1 MTHAAAALALVAL
14 LTAIGSGSTAH
25 AATVDPLLLPIL
37 AGQRGADLLAPTAIG
52 IAPETPTE
60 TTVAVTL
67 RIIGPPPDLQAL
79 GVTIRAVLGDVVT
92 ADVPLSRLS
101 ALAAHPAVVS
111 IEVSRPLISFLD
123 LSVPETRAAEVW
135 TRVPP
140 DGWSGHTGRGVLIGI
155 VDTGID
161 LIHRDFRHPNG
172 TTRVLAVWDQSSAA
186 GRPPRGFSFGTECLQ
201 DEIDIRDCP
210 EVDRVGHGTH
220 VAGIAAGNGS
230 ATGGDRPAYQY
241 VGMAPEADLLV
252 VKLGAQTSNR
262 VIEALAYLKNK
273 ATALGRP
280 LVVNLSLGTLRG
292 AHDGTSDFERAID
305 AFTTGPDGRPGE
317 AVPARVVIVAGGN
330 HGVENSHASGSVGAT
345 PLSIPFIVPLGAKRI
360 ELDLWYPGNFLL
372 GMSITAPSP
381 TPTTP
386 CGSTD
391 TASPPFGPIG
401 TPVVTMATACG
412 NVTITAGTDV
422 NPVNGDRETVAV
434 LSSASGL
441 AEGTWSLT
449 LSGTLIPL
457 GGAATFDLWSVAE
470 DSPQPVA
477 FTAAFDPSKTL
488 AVPATATEAIAVVP
502 YVTKLKWTSLVGDR
516 EYRGEVLGALTASA
530 SHGPRRACSLST
542 ACPATQKPDVA
553 APGHGVKSSLSSR
566 TDETRFE
573 TSISTI
579 DDRIDPDR
587 VHFIL
592 EGASMAAPHVA
603 GAAALL
609 LQINPTLT
617 ARDVK
622 ARLTSTA
629 RPQTGS
635 ADLWGAGK
643 LDAKAA
649 ADPTVIKPPF
659 PPFVDPVPAT
669 PQGLTVV
676 SVGSQKVALRWT
688 SNPDLD
694 LLGYRIYRRREG
706 NLEEPVPLNTL
717 PKNAVEYEDR
727 ADAANTL
734 TNETPYLYTI
744 TAVDIVLQESPHSSD
759 VRAVPTAGEG
769 SVGLCFIATA
779 AYGTPWHPHVQSLR
793 AFRDD
798 RLKPSPFGRLVVVAY
813 ERMSPP
819 LARLI
824 ARHAALRAVTRAALT
839 PVVLAVERPRAAA
852 WLVALGALG
861 LIIREVRRRP
871 RSSPSVPPRARIT

>member
-1 MTHAAAALALVAL
+1 MTHTAAALALVAL

-37 AGQRGADLLAPTAIG
+37 AGQRGADVLAPTAIG

-79 GVTIRAVLGDVVT
+79 GVTIGAVLGDVVT

-111 IEVSRPLISFLD
+111 IEVSRPLMSFLD

-135 TRVPP
+135 TQVPP

-155 VDTGID
+155 IDTGID
-161 LIHRDFRHPNG
+161 LTHRDFRHPNG
-172 TTRVLAVWDQSSAA
+172 TGPTRVLAVWDQSSAA
-186 GRPPRGFSFGTECLQ
+186 GRPPPGFSFGTECLP
-201 DEIDIRDCP
+201 DAIDIRDCP
-210 EVDRVGHGTH
+210 AVDRVGHGTH

-252 VKLGAQTSNR
+252 VKLSQQTSNR

-292 AHDGTSDFERAID
+292 AHDGTSAFEQAID
-305 AFTTGPDGRPGE
+305 DFTSPDDPDGRPDRTRPGQ
-317 AVPARVVIVAGGN
+317 AVPARVVVVAGGN
-330 HGVENSHASGSVGAT
+330 DGSNRTHESGSVGT
-345 PLSIPFIVPLGAKRI
+345 SNVSIGFTVPPGTKRL
-360 ELDLWYPGNFLL
+360 ELDLWYPGNALL
-372 GMSITAPSP
+372 GMSITTPSCGSTQTASP
-381 TPTTP
+381 PSLGRLATPLVTKTTP
-386 CGSTD
+386 CGDITISAGD
-391 TASPPFGPIG
+391 
-401 TPVVTMATACG
+401 VVNEA
-412 NVTITAGTDV
+412 
-422 NPVNGDRETVAV
+422 NGDRETLAV
-434 LSSASGL
+434 LSNASELASG
-441 AEGTWSLT
+441 TWYLT
-449 LSGTLIPL
+449 LNQELFPTGGTVE
-457 GGAATFDLWSVAE
+457 FDIWWVA
-470 DSPQPVA
+470 DNSPAPNDG
-477 FTAAFDPSKTL
+477 FTSDNPSKTL

-502 YVTKLKWTSLVGDR
+502 YVTKLQWTSLLGVRGYCPGGGVPCPEVG
-516 EYRGEVLGALTASA
+516 GALTSSA
-530 SHGPRRACSLST
+530 SRGPRRTCSFLT
-542 ACPATQKPDVA
+542 ACPATQKPDLA
-553 APGHGVKSSLSSR
+553 APGLGVKSSLSSR
-566 TDETRFE
+566 TDEALYE
-573 TSISTI
+573 TSSTTI
-579 DDRIDPDR
+579 ADITDPDR

-592 EGASMAAPHVA
+592 QGASMAAPHVA

-609 LQINPTLT
+609 LQINPSLT

-629 RPQTGS
+629 LLQTGS
-635 ADLWGAGK
+635 ADDLWGAGK

-649 ADPTVIKPPF
+649 ATTNVSEPPDLSF
-659 PPFVDPVPAT
+659 IDPVPAT

-676 SVGSQKVALRWT
+676 SVGSGRVKLRW
-688 SNPDLD
+688 NPNADLD
-694 LLGYRIYRRREG
+694 LLGYRVYRRREG
-706 NLEEPVPLNTL
+706 SLVEDRLNDL
-717 PKNAVEYEDR
+717 PINEVEYTD
-727 ADAANTL
+727 DTNL
-734 TNETPYLYTI
+734 TNETPYVYTI

-759 VRAVPTAGEG
+759 MRAVPTAGEG
-769 SVGLCFIATA
+769 SVGFCFIATA

-798 RLKPSPFGRLVVVAY
+798 RLKPSPFGRLFIAAY

-824 ARHAALRAVTRAALT
+824 ARHAALRAATRAALT

-852 WLVALGALG
+852 WLIALGALG
-861 LIIREVRRRP
+861 LIIREARRRP
-871 RSSPSVPPRARIT
+871 RSS

>member
-1 MTHAAAALALVAL
+1 MTHAAAALALIAL

-67 RIIGPPPDLQAL
+67 RIIGPRPDLQAL
-79 GVTIRAVLGDVVT
+79 GVTVGAVLGDVVT

-111 IEVSRPLISFLD
+111 IDVSRPLTRFLD
-123 LSVPETRAAEVW
+123 LSVPETRATEVW
-135 TRVPP
+135 TRPPP
-140 DGWSGHTGRGVLIGI
+140 DGEWSGHTGRGVLIGI
-155 VDTGID
+155 IDTGID
-161 LIHRDFRHPNG
+161 LTHRDFRHPDG
-172 TTRVLAVWDQSSAA
+172 TTRLLAVWDQSSAS
-186 GRPPRGFSFGTECLQ
+186 GRPPLGFSFGAECLP

-230 ATGGDRPAYQY
+230 ATGGDQPAYQY

-305 AFTTGPDGRPGE
+305 AFTGPDGRPGE
-317 AVPARVVIVAGGN
+317 AVPARVVVVAGGN
-330 HGVENSHASGSVGAT
+330 DGAVNTSTSSRAMHASGSVGAI
-345 PLSIPFIVPLGAKRI
+345 PLPIGFVVPPGAKRI
-360 ELDLWYPGNFLL
+360 ELDLWYPGNVLL
-372 GMSITAPSP
+372 GMSITTPS
-381 TPTTP
+381 
-386 CGSTD
+386 CGSTE
-391 TASPPFGPIG
+391 TASPPLPPGFPPVG
-401 TPVVTMATACG
+401 TPVVTMASNCG
-412 NVTITAGTDV
+412 DITISAGDDL
-422 NPVNGDRETVAV
+422 NGVNGDRETVAV
-434 LSSASGL
+434 LSSTTAL
-441 AEGTWSLT
+441 AEGSWSLM
-449 LSGTLIPL
+449 LSGTLIPP
-457 GGAATFDLWSVAE
+457 GATASFDLWSVA
-470 DSPQPVA
+470 DDPLKAAA
-477 FTAAFDPSKTL
+477 FTSAADPSKTL
-488 AVPATATEAIAVVP
+488 AVPATATEAIAVVS
-502 YVTKLKWTSLVGDR
+502 YVTKLQWNSLRGIR
-516 EYRGEVLGALTASA
+516 EYRDEVFGALDSFTSR
-530 SHGPRRACSLST
+530 GPRRTCSFSA
-542 ACPATQKPDVA
+542 ACPATPKPELA
-553 APGHGVKSSLSSR
+553 APGVGVKSSLSSR
-566 TDETRFE
+566 IDEALYE
-573 TSISTI
+573 TAISII
-579 DDRIDPDR
+579 DDMTDPDR

-592 EGASMAAPHVA
+592 RGASMAAPHVA

-629 RPQTGS
+629 LPQTGS

-649 ADPTVIKPPF
+649 ATTNVSVPPDLSF
-659 PPFVDPVPAT
+659 IDPVPAT

-676 SVGSQKVALRWT
+676 SVGSGRVKLRWT
-688 SNPDLD
+688 PNPDLD
-694 LLGYRIYRRREG
+694 LRGYRVYRHREG
-706 NLEEPVPLNTL
+706 SLVEDRLNDL
-717 PKNAVEYEDR
+717 PSNEVEYLDH
-727 ADAANTL
+727 ANL
-734 TNETPYLYTI
+734 TNETPYVYTI
-744 TAVDIVLQESPHSSD
+744 TAVDIMLQESPHSSD
-759 VRAVPTAGEG
+759 MPAVPTAGEG
-769 SVGLCFIATA
+769 SVGFCFIATA

-798 RLKPSPFGRLVVVAY
+798 RLKPSPFGRLFIAGY

-824 ARHAALRAVTRAALT
+824 ARHTALRAATRAALT

-852 WLVALGALG
+852 WLIALGALG
-861 LIIREVRRRP
+861 LIIREARRRP
-871 RSSPSVPPRARIT
+871 RSP